1 MMKRQRGKPLELL
14 PQTISE
20 IAEYIRLGGSRA
32 GAAKHVGKDER
43 TLRRW
48 NEKGKKGLGGL
59 YGELWKEVVAAE
71 EYRNRPKTPRP
82 RVTSQIVKATIR
94 EEKDGS
100 FTRPE
105 IKLSW
110 DDYYALCQACT
121 DVTSFK
127 GVNGLKGTTTRPG
140 PGGQLEAQQQWW
152 VDHLLEVDE
161 MDSLG
166 NKTRTEFR
174 PAR

>member
-1 MMKRQRGKPLELL
+1 MKRPRGKPLELL

-32 GAAKHVGKDER
+32 GAAKHVEKDER

-48 NEKGKKGLGGL
+48 NEKGRKGLGGL

-71 EYRNRPKTPRP
+71 EYRNRPKTPPP
-82 RVTSQIVKATIR
+82 RVNRQIVKTTIR
-94 EEKDGS
+94 EEKDGA
-100 FTRPE
+100 FTRTEIELTPE
-105 IKLSW
+105 
-110 DDYYALCQACT
+110 DYDALCQACT

-127 GVNGLKGTTTRPG
+127 GVNGLKGTTRRPG
-140 PGGQLEAQQQWW
+140 PGDQLEAQQQSW

-174 PAR
+174 PAQ

>member
-1 MMKRQRGKPLELL
+1 MKRQRGKPLELL
-14 PQTISE
+14 PQAISE
-20 IAEYIRLGGSRA
+20 IAEYLRLGGSRA
-32 GAAKHVGKDER
+32 GAAKHVEKDER

-48 NEKGKKGLGGL
+48 NEKGRKGLGGL

-71 EYRNRPKTPRP
+71 EYRDRPKIPRP
-82 RVTSQIVKATIR
+82 RVTSQIVEATIR

-100 FTRPE
+100 FSRPE

-110 DDYYALCQACT
+110 DDYYALFQACR
-121 DVTSFK
+121 DVRSFK
-127 GVNGLKGTTTRPG
+127 GINGLKGTTARPG
-140 PGGQLEAQQQWW
+140 PGDQLNPQQQWW
-152 VDHLLEVDE
+152 VDHLLFVTE

-166 NKTRTEFR
+166 TKTRTEFG